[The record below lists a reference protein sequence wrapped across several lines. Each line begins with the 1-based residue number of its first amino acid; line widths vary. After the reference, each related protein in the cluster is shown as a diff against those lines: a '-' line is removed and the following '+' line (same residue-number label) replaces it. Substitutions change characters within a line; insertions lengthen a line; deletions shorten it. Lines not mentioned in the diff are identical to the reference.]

1 MGYQNMSYDQDVLSG
16 QSEFI
21 FPAVRPLYD
30 TPLVL
35 KEGQGVRVRDV
46 DGREYLDLFAGIL
59 TTSVGHCNPK
69 VIARMSEQLGKLGH
83 TSTLY
88 VTEAQVEAAGRLA
101 SIAPGELSQT
111 FFTNSGTEAI
121 ESAIQMAFVHTGRSE
136 VIGIR
141 QAYHG
146 RSFMTSNLTA
156 VGSWRPLATSFPG
169 IKHVQTPYPYRCPY
183 KQPCDES
190 CSEKFAADIEDVIR
204 TTTNGEP
211 AAFIAESVMGV
222 GGYIVPP
229 KGYFERAAEII
240 RSYGGL
246 FISDEVQSGF
256 GRSGDH
262 WFGIEH
268 SGVEPDI
275 MVMAKGI
282 ANGAPVGA
290 MTTRPEIAE
299 SWTAKTI
306 STFGGNPISMAAASA
321 TMEVMIEE
329 NVPQRASEQ
338 GGQLLA
344 GLQKLQNHFDW
355 IGDVRGRGL
364 MLGLE
369 LVENGEEKKPFPAK
383 AKRLL
388 EACKEEGL
396 LVGIGGLYGHVIRLG
411 PSLLVTPSEIEEGL
425 ERFGR
430 ACHKLEDR

>member
-1 MGYQNMSYDQDVLSG
+1 MTMSHDQDVLNV
-16 QSEFI
+16 QDEFI
-21 FPAVRPLYD
+21 FPAVRPLYEN
-30 TPLVL
+30 PLVL
-35 KEGQGVRVRDV
+35 TEGQGVRVKDI
-46 DGREYLDLFAGIL
+46 DGREYLDMFAGIL
-59 TTSVGHCNPK
+59 TTSVGHCNSK
-69 VIARMSEQLGKLGH
+69 VVARMSDQLKKLGH

-88 VTEAQVEAAGRLA
+88 VTKPQVEAARLLA
-101 SIAPGELSQT
+101 SIAPGKLSQT

-136 VIGIR
+136 VIGLR
-141 QAYHG
+141 QSYHG

-183 KQPCDES
+183 KQPCDAS
-190 CSEKFAADIEDVIR
+190 CTEKFANDIEDVIR
-204 TTTNGEP
+204 TTTNGKP

-229 KGYFERAAEII
+229 EGYFERAAEII

-268 SGVEPDI
+268 SNVEPDI

-290 MTTRPEIAE
+290 MTTRPEIAD
-299 SWTAKTI
+299 SWQSKTI

-329 NVPQRASEQ
+329 NVPARASEQ
-338 GGQLLA
+338 GGQLLE
-344 GLQKLQNHFDW
+344 GLLKFKDEFDW
-355 IGDVRGRGL
+355 IGDVRGKGL

-369 LVENGEEKKPFPAK
+369 LVENKEEKKPFASK
-383 AKRLL
+383 AQALL
-388 EACKEEGL
+388 ESCREEGL
-396 LVGIGGLYGHVIRLG
+396 LVGIGGLHGHVIRLG
-411 PSLLVTPSEIEEGL
+411 PSLLVTATEIEEGL

-430 ACHKLEDR
+430 ACHKFGAR

>member
-1 MGYQNMSYDQDVLSG
+1 M
-16 QSEFI
+16 
-21 FPAVRPLYD
+21 
-30 TPLVL
+30 
-35 KEGQGVRVRDV
+35 
-46 DGREYLDLFAGIL
+46 
-59 TTSVGHCNPK
+59 
-69 VIARMSEQLGKLGH
+69 
-83 TSTLY
+83 
-88 VTEAQVEAAGRLA
+88 
-101 SIAPGELSQT
+101 
-111 FFTNSGTEAI
+111 
-121 ESAIQMAFVHTGRSE
+121 
-136 VIGIR
+136 
-141 QAYHG
+141 
-146 RSFMTSNLTA
+146 
-156 VGSWRPLATSFPG
+156 
-169 IKHVQTPYPYRCPY
+169 
-183 KQPCDES
+183 
-190 CSEKFAADIEDVIR
+190 IR

-229 KGYFERAAEII
+229 KGYLERAAEII

-329 NVPQRASEQ
+329 TPKNKNVPQRASEQ

>member
-1 MGYQNMSYDQDVLSG
+1 MSYDQDVLIG
-16 QSEFI
+16 QNKFV

-30 TPLVL
+30 KPLVL
-35 KEGQGVRVRDV
+35 AKGQGVRVKDI
-46 DGREYLDLFAGIL
+46 DGREYLDMFAGIL

-69 VIARMSEQLGKLGH
+69 VVARMSDQLGKLGH

-88 VTEAQVEAAGRLA
+88 VTEPQIEAAEHLA
-101 SIAPGELSQT
+101 SIAPGNLSQT

-136 VIGIR
+136 IIGLR
-141 QAYHG
+141 QSYHG

-183 KQPCDES
+183 KQPCDSS
-190 CSEKFAADIEDVIR
+190 CTEKFTNDIEDVIR
-204 TTTNGEP
+204 TTTNGKP
-211 AAFIAESVMGV
+211 AAFIAESIMGV

-229 KGYFERAAEII
+229 QGYFERAAEII

-268 SGVEPDI
+268 SNVEPDI
-275 MVMAKGI
+275 IVMAKGI

-290 MTTRPEIAE
+290 MTTRPEIAD
-299 SWTAKTI
+299 SWKAKTI

-321 TMEVMIEE
+321 TLEVMMEE
-329 NVPQRASEQ
+329 NVPKRAAEQ
-338 GGQLLA
+338 GGQLLD
-344 GLQKLQNHFDW
+344 GLLKFKDEFDW

-369 LVENGEEKKPFPAK
+369 LVENKEEKKPFPSRAQ
-383 AKRLL
+383 ALL
-388 EACKEEGL
+388 ESCREEGL
-396 LVGIGGLYGHVIRLG
+396 LVGIGGLHGHVIRLG
-411 PSLLVTPSEIEEGL
+411 PSLLVTASEIEEGL

-430 ACHKLEDR
+430 ACNKLESS

>member
-1 MGYQNMSYDQDVLSG
+1 MAHGQDALSG
-16 QSEFI
+16 QNEFV
-21 FPAVRPLYD
+21 FPAVKPLYD
-30 TPLVL
+30 KPLVL
-35 KEGQGVRVRDV
+35 TEGQGVRVRDI

-69 VIARMSEQLGKLGH
+69 VIARMGEQLGRLGH

-88 VTEAQVEAAGRLA
+88 VTKPQVEAARQLA

-136 VIGIR
+136 VICLR
-141 QAYHG
+141 QSYHG
-146 RSFMTSNLTA
+146 RSFMTSNLTG

-183 KQPCDES
+183 KQPCDDS
-190 CSEKFAADIEDVIR
+190 CVEKFTRDIEDVIL
-204 TTTNGEP
+204 TTTNGKP

-290 MTTRPEIAE
+290 MITRPEIAE
-299 SWTAKTI
+299 SWKAKTI

-321 TMEVMIEE
+321 TLEVMIEE
-329 NVPQRASEQ
+329 NVPQRAAER
-338 GGQLLA
+338 GGQLLE
-344 GLQKLQNHFDW
+344 GLQKFQDQFDW

-369 LVENGEEKKPFPAK
+369 LVENKEEKIPFPARAK
-383 AKRLL
+383 ALL
-388 EACKEEGL
+388 ESCKEEGL
-396 LVGIGGLYGHVIRLG
+396 LVGIGGMNGHVIRLG
-411 PSLLVTPSEIEEGL
+411 PSLLITASEIEEGL

-430 ACHKLEDR
+430 ACHKLENR